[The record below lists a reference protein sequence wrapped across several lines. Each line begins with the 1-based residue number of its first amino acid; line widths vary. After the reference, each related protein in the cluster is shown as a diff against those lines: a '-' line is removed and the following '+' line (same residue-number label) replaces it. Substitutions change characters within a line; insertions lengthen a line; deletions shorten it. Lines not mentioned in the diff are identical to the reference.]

1 MSKTL
6 FWHIFWNLLRVFV
19 LTTLSLSGI
28 MSFAVLLKPLTENG
42 LDFGQV
48 NRLLLY
54 SMPAVCAYS
63 LPVAALFAT
72 TVVYGRFSA
81 DNELT
86 AMRACGI
93 SYLSARRFS
102 VALPALVLGLLVA
115 VISLLLLSFVV
126 PIYSLKVEEVV
137 YSNIARVIAHKI
149 EREHSIEFPG
159 ADGHFIDLYAD
170 EATVGPPDVT
180 HPSLQEVDLLGP
192 AMIDFESPTAAEPDF
207 AAPREFLMAGKALI
221 TINRTEALAPAQL
234 YVQLYGGIK
243 FPRTFSGNVQVG
255 IASTGFG
262 PIKIPVIDE
271 NVKFLNITRLA
282 ELAADPG
289 KSQRVRNVVEL
300 LTTDEQTRA
309 YLAEIGSAIND
320 RAADG
325 TSKFVFAGGTAE
337 ADTFQ
342 IGGQNATAR
351 WGPTGLTLTADNPN
365 ERAIWLLQSHGSQQT
380 LYAQC
385 RQLNARAR
393 PDPISGRMQVSL
405 DLFNVAIQTQD
416 AQGVRGSYPASFSV
430 PMPPEIVAM
439 THRSLGDFLHD
450 PIMTGSDS
458 PTDMGPVKLNVIQA
472 YQLRHEQLWANNAAR
487 SELHG
492 RASFALSCLSLVMV
506 GCALGVMFKSGNF
519 LNAFAAS
526 FVPALLCITLIIC
539 GQQAATHIPFS
550 GTMNIESL
558 NIPNPLHLG
567 LWFIWIGNL
576 FVLLGA
582 VFLTVRLQRR

>member
-19 LTTLSLSGI
+19 LTTLSLSAI
-28 MSFAVLLKPLTENG
+28 MSFAVLLRPLTENG
-42 LDFGQV
+42 LDFAQV

-126 PIYSLKVEEVV
+126 PVYSLKVEEVV

-149 EREHSIEFPG
+149 EREHSVEFPG
-159 ADGHFIDLYAD
+159 ADGRFIDLYAD
-170 EATVGPPDVT
+170 GATVAPPDPD
-180 HPSLQEVDLLGP
+180 HPSLQKVELTGP
-192 AMIDFESPTAAEPDF
+192 AMIDFVARAEHTDYSV
-207 AAPREFLMAGKALI
+207 PREFLMAAKALI
-221 TINRTEALAPAQL
+221 TINRTQALEPADL
-234 YVQLYGGIK
+234 YVRLYDGMK
-243 FPRTFSGNVQVG
+243 FPRIFYGNVQVG
-255 IASTGFG
+255 IGSTGFG

-282 ELAADPG
+282 ELAENPE
-289 KSQRVRNVVEL
+289 KSQRVKNIVDL
-300 LTTDEQTRA
+300 LNIDEQIRT
-309 YLAEIGSAIND
+309 YLAKIGRAFNN

-325 TSKFVFAGGTAE
+325 TSSFHFSGGTAE
-337 ADTFQ
+337 ADTIE
-342 IGGQNATAR
+342 IGGQNATAQ
-351 WGPTGLTLTADNPN
+351 WDAGGLMITAENPAN
-365 ERAIWLLQSHGSQQT
+365 ERKIWLMQMHGSQTT

-385 RQLNARAR
+385 REMHVRVH
-393 PDPISGRMQVSL
+393 PDPTTNRMQVTL

-416 AQGVRGSYPASFSV
+416 AQSVRGSFPVDFSI
-430 PMPPEIVAM
+430 PMPEDIAAL
-439 THRSLGDFLHD
+439 THKSLGSLLND
-450 PIMTGSDS
+450 PVGTGAES
-458 PTDMGPVKLNVIQA
+458 PTDMGPVKLNILQN
-472 YQLRHEQLWANNAAR
+472 YELRHEQLWANNAAR

-539 GQQAATHIPFS
+539 GQQAATHMPFTS
-550 GTMNIESL
+550 DLDVAARE
-558 NIPNPLHLG
+558 IPNPLHLG